1 MGNNF
6 AGLPGKSCQEP
17 IHIINAVIEH
27 ARESKKECWILSQD
41 MSKAF
46 DLINREMLN
55 KAMIRLN
62 FPNQLRQILLNAFQN
77 RTNQV
82 ITDHGLT
89 ESYPLNNGVDQGE
102 VFSPLMWCIYYDPLL
117 SYIQSKPELGYT
129 ISITL
134 PSNLTTYPYTQNT
147 ESTTIAD
154 VAFMDDTTWIAPSK
168 EAMDNI
174 LSIASSF
181 YKLNSIKVNPDKSSL
196 LTLNPSTPQNETY
209 ATFDNIQI
217 NPTLPNIPVRILG
230 VWFNSSGS
238 QKHHISSFKNIINSF
253 VSLLYPKKLT
263 GEQMIYILNHVL
275 APKLEYR
282 YQTTFFSK
290 KECSDLLSPITKL
303 LKNKLGL
310 SRSFPN
316 SVLHHPHFYNLFD
329 YWQLQCQSM
338 VTNFIIRINDSS
350 LIGQISRIQLKQL
363 QQTLWIPFCP
373 LLLSEMLPTKL
384 NHKNITAACITL
396 MISSHISCQFSSP
409 SFISS
414 YNIKGGNV
422 PLINL
427 IPDQYFKLAPSL
439 KKYSILFLE
448 QLLKIDCSSFL
459 PFNLLFHR
467 LPFTK
472 FRRPPKWYDMLKSK
486 LCHPQRN
493 YINPISNI
501 SNTNPFIFPSL
512 YKPPSD
518 MRKKPIIASM
528 SDSDLIVVKRSS
540 STLYRHYKFNNNNT
554 ISPCEGCHRSIYSTN
569 APCTIKNLP
578 NQICLATNR
587 LTSSQ
592 STYKLKI
599 DIADI
604 FYLIQHINNTQ
615 TIPTDDIITSNISL
629 SINEQLIQ
637 SMFIPS
643 PLQNILSSFA
653 IKNQLLTALT
663 FYTDGSLSHFSQQ
676 DIKLSCAWIQTKNIN
691 VEHSFSCSLES
702 FPSSTK
708 AELMAIM
715 TALLTCPQHCLVS
728 IYTDSQSSIQL
739 IENQTIHEN
748 TRKKFKTKN
757 FSIIT
762 SIQHIINTLSL
773 KVIFHKIKAHTGNR
787 LNDLVDSLAKSA
799 PPETLII
806 NPNSIKLHSTISF
819 NQQYVDYP
827 LRSFIKIISYSQAVT
842 KWRTQP
848 ILLKIIPPDTL
859 INWSYTE
866 FCLKFSNYSMF
877 FENNSHFYHGSLL
890 SFKYEILHN
899 TLPTI
904 KILLRNYPTLLPP
917 NLKCLYCN
925 QFPENII
932 HLFTCQANPS
942 INLIPWSTIQQ
953 IILSSISNWYSSSQQ
968 IQIIQQL
975 QPFFSSNFNN
985 ISPVVL
991 AAGIIPSSL
1000 SNSIY
1005 SIFKSHKKTSIILH
1019 HISYNLIVFYYKSI
1033 WLPRCSLLNTWLK
1046 QNNINLKTK
1055 TSNQIYPPTSTISQN
1070 PSRNHISPNLPTNSH
1085 LTLLNNLIKTG
1096 SNFLLPR

>member
-1 MGNNF
+1 
-6 AGLPGKSCQEP
+6 
-17 IHIINAVIEH
+17 
-27 ARESKKECWILSQD
+27 
-41 MSKAF
+41 
-46 DLINREMLN
+46 
-55 KAMIRLN
+55 
-62 FPNQLRQILLNAFQN
+62 
-77 RTNQV
+77 
-82 ITDHGLT
+82 
-89 ESYPLNNGVDQGE
+89 
-102 VFSPLMWCIYYDPLL
+102 MWCIYYDPLL

-134 PSNLTTYPYTQNT
+134 PSNLTTYPYTHNT

-168 EAMDNI
+168 EAMNKT

-196 LTLNPSTPQNETY
+196 LILNQSTSQNETY
-209 ATFDNIQI
+209 ATFDNIPI
-217 NPTLPNIPVRILG
+217 NPTPPNIPVRILG

-238 QKHHISSFKNIINSF
+238 QKHHFSSFKNIIHSF

-263 GEQMIYILNHVL
+263 GEQIIYILNHVL

-329 YWQLQCQSM
+329 YWKLQCQSM

-373 LLLSEMLPTKL
+373 LLLTETLPTKL

-409 SFISS
+409 SFIST

-486 LCHPQRN
+486 LCHPQKDC
-493 YINPISNI
+493 INPTSNI

-528 SDSDLIVVKRSS
+528 TTSDLIVVKRSS
-540 STLYRHYKFNNNNT
+540 STLYRHYKFNNSNT

-578 NQICLATNR
+578 NQICLATTR
-587 LTSSQ
+587 LASSQ
-592 STYKLKI
+592 STYQLKI
-599 DIADI
+599 DTSDI
-604 FYLIQHINNTQ
+604 INLIQHLNKTQ
-615 TIPTDDIITSNISL
+615 AIPTDDCITSNVSPS

-643 PLQNILSSFA
+643 PLQKTLSSYA
-653 IKNQLLTALT
+653 IKNQSSTALT
-663 FYTDGSLSHFSQQ
+663 FYTDGSLSQFGQQ
-676 DIKLSCAWIQTKNIN
+676 NVKLSCAWIQTKNIN
-691 VEHSFSCSLES
+691 VEHSFSCSLKY
-702 FPSSTK
+702 FPSSAK

-728 IYTDSQSSIQL
+728 VYTDSQSSIQL
-739 IENQTIHEN
+739 IEDKTIHIN

-762 SIQHIINTLSL
+762 SIQHIIDALSL
-773 KVIFHKIKAHTGNR
+773 TIIFHKIKAHTGNR
-787 LNDLVDSLAKSA
+787 FNDLVDNLAKSA
-799 PPETLII
+799 PPETLNI
-806 NPNSIKLHSTISF
+806 NPTSINLYSTISF

-827 LRSFIKIISYSQAVT
+827 LRSFIKIISYSQAIT

-848 ILLKIIPPDTL
+848 ILFKIIPPNTS

-877 FENNSHFYHGSLL
+877 TENNSHFYHGSLL

-917 NLKCLYCN
+917 NLNCLYCN
-925 QFPENII
+925 QAPENIT
-932 HLFTCQANPS
+932 HLLTCQANPS

-953 IILSSISNWYSSSQQ
+953 KILSSISNWYSPSQKT
-968 IQIIQQL
+968 QIIQKM
-975 QPFFSSNFNN
+975 QPLFLSNFNN
-985 ISPVVL
+985 ISPIAL

-1005 SIFKSHKKTSIILH
+1005 SIFKSHKKSSLIIH
-1019 HISYNLIVFYYKSI
+1019 HISYNLIIFYYNNV
-1033 WLPRCSLLNTWLK
+1033 WLPRCSMLNTWLK
-1046 QNNINLKTK
+1046 QNNINLKNK
-1055 TSNQIYPPTSTISQN
+1055 TANQLYPPTSTGSQN
-1070 PSRNHISPNLPTNSH
+1070 ISRTTMPLNLPINSH
-1085 LTLLNNLIKTG
+1085 LTLLNNLIETG